1 MIVPGYKKYVTPS
14 SDVPMSKIVD
24 HIDHICQL
32 AGNAN
37 HCGIGTDL
45 DGGYG
50 REQSPGD
57 LDTIATSFG
66 CRRHSSSADI
76 PRTISRRS
84 STGTLSSSSC
94 VAEVGER
101 KPDFG
106 QPRCLGTSD
115 SRHSDQIQSDP
126 TTARQVK
133 GQFN

>member
-14 SDVPMSKIVD
+14 SEVPMSKIVD

-57 LDTIATSFG
+57 LDTIADVIRMQESFQQRG
-66 CRRHSSSADI
+66 YSQDDI
-76 PRTISRRS
+76 EKIFHRNFVEFFLRS
-84 STGTLSSSSC
+84 L
-94 VAEVGER
+94 
-101 KPDFG
+101 K
-106 QPRCLGTSD
+106 
-115 SRHSDQIQSDP
+115 
-126 TTARQVK
+126 
-133 GQFN
+133 